1 MLCVHKGIR
10 MHTASPAPCHLIPAL
25 IHEQRHERWRLVLD
39 VLSE

>member
-10 MHTASPAPCHLIPAL
+10 MHTTSPAPGYLIPAL
-25 IHEQRHERWRLVLD
+25 INEQRHERWRILLD

>member
-10 MHTASPAPCHLIPAL
+10 MHTTSSTKSHLITAL
-25 IHEQRHERWRLVLD
+25 IHEQWNERWRLVLD